1 MATPQCFRLR
11 TYGRVPVRGTA
22 FFLNEQTRGRGFVWN
37 LSPQGCRVDAEKAVP
52 VGTELTITLHLDQA
66 DDHIHVHRAVVA
78 WSRGQ
83 ECGLR
88 IIDIYA
94 PQARL
99 LKRYLRRTRAH
110 HASNQSG

>member
-1 MATPQCFRLR
+1 MATTQRFRLR
-11 TYGRVPVRGTA
+11 TYGRVPIHGTA
-22 FFLNEQTRGRGFVWN
+22 FFLNEQTRGRGLVWN

-66 DDHIHVHRAVVA
+66 DEHIHVHRAVVA
-78 WSRGQ
+78 WSRGK

-88 IIDIYA
+88 ITDIDA

-99 LKRYLRRTRAH
+99 LKRYLRGTRRH
-110 HASNQSG
+110 DASDQPD

>member
-1 MATPQCFRLR
+1 MATTHRFRLR
-11 TYGRVPVRGTA
+11 TYVRVPIHGTA

-52 VGTELTITLHLDQA
+52 VGTALTITLHLDQA
-66 DDHIHVHRAVVA
+66 DEHIHVHRAVVA

-88 IIDIYA
+88 ITDIDA

-99 LKRYLRRTRAH
+99 LKRYLRRTRAP
-110 HASNQSG
+110 HASNQPD